1 MVKKQSKENKKEIK
15 TETKTALKFDVINIK
30 NRFLWISATLIFVF
44 SFLIYSNTI
53 NHDYALDDTGAI
65 QQNLNVQ
72 KGLKGIP
79 DILKMD
85 LWEQSEVRL
94 GYYRP
99 LSLITFAVEYEFFQ
113 SAPHVSHFNNVLFFA
128 ISCVVLLF
136 VLQALLGNV
145 HQFIPIAIVLLF
157 AAHPIHTE
165 VVANIKSRDEILS
178 FLFGFTS
185 ILFFILNLQKKKPV
199 FLILSFIAAYL
210 GMLSKETALT
220 GLLMI
225 PIIYYLYSE
234 EKLKVLKLL
243 PVIAAIGIFFL
254 QKSILIKNVMIPVDI
269 INYPYDQDFKLPTSF
284 YLFVLGLKLLI
295 IPVNLRY
302 DYSYN
307 LIPAVDFNN
316 PMTFLGLIILIG
328 GGVFALNRL
337 MKKSI
342 FAVPL
347 SLYFLAVAP
356 GFAFTFLR
364 GGIFAE
370 RFLYSAALGF
380 LILLVL
386 LLFNLLKRWSN
397 RVKNIELYG
406 IGVFTVLIT
415 SLYSIKTITRNL
427 VWKDNY
433 TLFSMDIKTGETSAQ
448 NQRHFAEQ
456 TLVKAL
462 AEKDTIR
469 KLELANVSLKAFE
482 KSYNMHPMFAESYM
496 KTAVIY
502 QLILNNPDT
511 AIYFYR
517 KTIECEPTKI
527 LRSEA
532 YYNLGTVYQN
542 NKSNL
547 VYASYCYNQSLNFK
561 PDYAPAFA
569 ASEAL
574 KKMGI
579 NTLLEPTGN
588 SFDEN
593 SANRDANYYF
603 NLGYKRAS
611 EGKYK
616 DAIVAFEEALKMNP
630 KNIDA
635 LLNLGN
641 CHGMLGNY
649 QKSIEC
655 NDKIISLS
663 PNEERAYRNNA
674 INYEKI
680 GNLERSKQF
689 LDKANGLKSN
699 GSLPSQ
705 RNL

>member
-1 MVKKQSKENKKEIK
+1 MVKKQSKENNKEIN
-15 TETKTALKFDVINIK
+15 TETRTPLKFEVFNIK

-72 KGLKGIP
+72 KGLEGIP

-113 SAPHVSHFNNVLFFA
+113 SAPHVSHFNNVLLFA
-128 ISCVVLLF
+128 ISCIVLLF

-145 HQFIPIAIVLLF
+145 HQFIPVAITILF

-178 FLFGFTS
+178 FLFVFTS

-199 FLILSFIAAYL
+199 FLIMSFIAAYF

-225 PIIYYLYSE
+225 PVIYYLFSE
-234 EKLKVLKLL
+234 EKLKLMKLL
-243 PVIAAIGIFFL
+243 PVIAAIGIFFI
-254 QKSILIKNVMIPVDI
+254 QKSIFIKNVIIPVDI
-269 INYPYDQDFKLPTSF
+269 INYPYDQDFKLPTSL
-284 YLFVLGLKLLI
+284 YLFVLGLKLLM
-295 IPVNLRY
+295 IPINLRY

-307 LIPAVDFNN
+307 LIPAVDFND
-316 PMTFLGLIILIG
+316 PFVFLGLIIMLG
-328 GGVFALNRL
+328 GGIFALNRL
-337 MKKSI
+337 YKKSI
-342 FAVPL
+342 MAIPL
-347 SLYFLAVAP
+347 WMYFLSIAP

-380 LILLVL
+380 IILLVL
-386 LLFNLLKRWSN
+386 LLFNLLKRWSHQ
-397 RVKNIELYG
+397 VKNIELYG
-406 IGVFTVLIT
+406 IGVFTVLVT

-433 TLFSMDIKTGETSAQ
+433 TLFSTDIKTGENSAQ

-502 QLILNNPDT
+502 QLILNNPDK

-517 KTIECEPTKI
+517 KTIKCEPTKI
-527 LRSEA
+527 LRAEA

-542 NKSNL
+542 NKANL
-547 VYASYCYNQSLNFK
+547 VYASYCYNQSLSFK
-561 PDYAPAFA
+561 PDYAPANSA
-569 ASEAL
+569 TEAL

-593 SANRDANYYF
+593 SSNKDANYYF

-616 DAIVAFEEALKMNP
+616 DAIVAFKEALNMNP
-630 KNIDA
+630 NNIDA

-641 CHGMLGNY
+641 CYGMLGEY
-649 QKSIEC
+649 QKSIEY

-674 INYEKI
+674 INYEKM
-680 GNLERSKQF
+680 GKLDLSKQF
-689 LDKANGLKSN
+689 LEKANLIKSKN
-699 GSLPSQ
+699 SLSMQ
-705 RNL
+705 TTQ

>member
-1 MVKKQSKENKKEIK
+1 MVKKQSKENKTEIK
-15 TETKTALKFDVINIK
+15 TETKTALKFEVINFK
-30 NRFLWISATLIFVF
+30 SRFFWISTTLVFVF

-65 QQNLNVQ
+65 QQNLNVR

-178 FLFGFTS
+178 FLFVFTS

-234 EKLKVLKLL
+234 EKLKLMKLL
-243 PVIAAIGIFFL
+243 PVIAAIGIFFI

-269 INYPYDQDFKLPTSF
+269 INYPYNQDFKLPTSI

-295 IPVNLRY
+295 MPVNLRY

-316 PMTFLGLIILIG
+316 PITFLGLLILIG
-328 GGVFALNRL
+328 GGLFAINRL
-337 MKKSI
+337 IKKSI
-342 FAVPL
+342 VAIP
-347 SLYFLAVAP
+347 SSMYFLSIAP

-386 LLFNLLKRWSN
+386 LLFNLLKRWSHL
-397 RVKNIELYG
+397 VKNIELYG
-406 IGVFTVLIT
+406 ICVFTALLT
-415 SLYSIKTITRNL
+415 SLYSIKTFSRNL

-433 TLFSMDIKTGETSAQ
+433 ALFSTDIKTGETSAQ

-456 TLVKAL
+456 TLVKAME
-462 AEKDTIR
+462 EKDSLR
-469 KLELANVSLKAFE
+469 KLELANISLKAFE
-482 KSYNMHPMFAESYM
+482 KSYTMHPMFAESYM

-527 LRSEA
+527 LRAEA

-542 NKSNL
+542 NKANL

-561 PDYAPAFA
+561 PDYAPANSA
-569 ASEAL
+569 TEAL

-649 QKSIEC
+649 QKSIEY

-663 PNEERAYRNNA
+663 PNEERAYRNNS

-680 GNLERSKQF
+680 GKLERSKQF
-689 LDKANGLKSN
+689 LDKANSLKSKVN
-699 GSLPSQ
+699 LPQ
-705 RNL
+705 KNL

>member
-1 MVKKQSKENKKEIK
+1 MVKKQSKENKKEIR
-15 TETKTALKFDVINIK
+15 TETKTALKFEVFNIK

-65 QQNLNVQ
+65 QQNLNVR
-72 KGLKGIP
+72 KGLDGIP

-145 HQFIPIAIVLLF
+145 HQFIPMAIVLLF

-178 FLFGFTS
+178 FLFVFTS

-225 PIIYYLYSE
+225 PVIYYLYSE
-234 EKLKVLKLL
+234 EKLKLMRLL
-243 PVIAAIGIFFL
+243 PVIAAIGIFFI

-269 INYPYDQDFKLPTSF
+269 INYPYDQDFKLPTSI
-284 YLFVLGLKLLI
+284 YLFVIGLKLLLVPI
-295 IPVNLRY
+295 HLRY

-307 LIPAVDFNN
+307 LIPAVDFND
-316 PMTFLGLIILIG
+316 PITFLGLLILIG
-328 GGVFALNRL
+328 GGLFAINRL

-342 FAVPL
+342 LAVPL
-347 SLYFLAVAP
+347 SMYFLSIAP

-386 LLFNLLKRWSN
+386 LLFNLLKRWSHH
-397 RVKNIELYG
+397 VKNIELYG
-406 IGVFTVLIT
+406 IGAFTILLT
-415 SLYSIKTITRNL
+415 SMYSIKTVTRNS

-433 TLFSMDIKTGETSAQ
+433 TLFSTDIKTGETSAQ

-482 KSYNMHPMFAESYM
+482 KSYTMHPRFAESYM

-527 LRSEA
+527 LRAEA

-542 NKSNL
+542 NKANL
-547 VYASYCYNQSLNFK
+547 VYASYCYNQSLSFK
-561 PDYAPAFA
+561 PDYDPAKS

-630 KNIDA
+630 NNIDA

-649 QKSIEC
+649 QKSIEY

-674 INYEKI
+674 INYEKM
-680 GNLERSKQF
+680 GNLELAKQF

-699 GSLPSQ
+699 GSLPPQ
-705 RNL
+705 RSL

>member
-1 MVKKQSKENKKEIK
+1 MAKKQAKAIK
-15 TETKTALKFDVINIK
+15 NEQKTVTIPSLKFEVVNFK
-30 NRFLWISATLIFVF
+30 NRFLSISATLIFVF

-65 QQNLNVQ
+65 QQNLNVK
-72 KGLKGIP
+72 KGIKGIP

-99 LSLITFAVEYEFFQ
+99 LSLITFAVEYQFFQ
-113 SAPHVSHFNNVLFFA
+113 SAPHVSHFNNVLLFA

-145 HQFIPIAIVLLF
+145 HQFIPLAITLLF

-178 FLFGFTS
+178 FLFVFTS
-185 ILFFILNLQKKKPV
+185 ILLFILNLQHKKPIYLV
-199 FLILSFIAAYL
+199 FAFISAYM

-225 PIIYYLYSE
+225 PIIYYLYSD
-234 EKLKVLKLL
+234 EKLKMTKLI
-243 PVIAAIGIFFL
+243 PVIAAIGIFFI
-254 QKSILIKNVMIPVDI
+254 QKSIFIKTVIIPIDI
-269 INYPYDQDFKLPTSF
+269 INYPYEQDFKLPTSI

-295 IPVNLRY
+295 IPINLRY

-342 FAVPL
+342 LAVPL
-347 SLYFLAVAP
+347 SMYFLSIAP

-386 LLFNLLKRWSN
+386 LLFNLLKRWSH

-406 IGVFTVLIT
+406 IVVFTVLVT
-415 SLYSIKTITRNL
+415 SLYSIKTITRNF

-433 TLFSMDIKTGETSAQ
+433 TLFSTDIKTGENSAQ

-462 AEKDTIR
+462 SEKDSIR
-469 KLELANVSLKAFE
+469 KIELAKVSLNAFV
-482 KSYNMHPMFAESYM
+482 KSYRMHPRFAESYM

-502 QLILNNPDT
+502 QLILNNPDSS
-511 AIYFYR
+511 IYFYR
-517 KTIECEPTKI
+517 KTIECEPTRI
-527 LRSEA
+527 LRAEA

-542 NKSNL
+542 NKANL
-547 VYASYCYNQSLNFK
+547 VYASYCYNQSLSFK
-561 PDYAPAFA
+561 PDYAPAKVA
-569 ASEAL
+569 AEAL
-574 KKMGI
+574 KKLGI
-579 NTLLEPTGN
+579 NTLLEPTSN

-593 SANRDANYYF
+593 TANRDANYYF
-603 NLGYKRAS
+603 SLGYKRAS

-616 DAIVAFEEALKMNP
+616 DAIDAFQEALKMNP
-630 KNIDA
+630 NNIDA
-635 LLNLGN
+635 LLNLAN

-649 QKSIEC
+649 QKSIEY
-655 NDKIISLS
+655 NDKIISLN
-663 PNEERAYRNNA
+663 PNEERAYRNNS

-680 GNLERSKQF
+680 GKMELSKQF
-689 LDKANGLKSN
+689 LDKANALKSKVN
-699 GSLPSQ
+699 LPQKSL
-705 RNL
+705 

>member
-1 MVKKQSKENKKEIK
+1 
-15 TETKTALKFDVINIK
+15 
-30 NRFLWISATLIFVF
+30 
-44 SFLIYSNTI
+44 
-53 NHDYALDDTGAI
+53 
-65 QQNLNVQ
+65 
-72 KGLKGIP
+72 
-79 DILKMD
+79 
-85 LWEQSEVRL
+85 
-94 GYYRP
+94 
-99 LSLITFAVEYEFFQ
+99 
-113 SAPHVSHFNNVLFFA
+113 
-128 ISCVVLLF
+128 

-145 HQFIPIAIVLLF
+145 HQFIPLAITILF

-178 FLFGFTS
+178 FLLVFTS
-185 ILFFILNLQKKKPV
+185 VLFFIMNLQKKRLI
-199 FLILSFIAAYL
+199 FLVLSFIAAYL
-210 GMLSKETALT
+210 AMLSKETALT

-225 PIIYYLYSE
+225 PIIYYLYTQ
-234 EKLKVLKLL
+234 EKLNLLKLI
-243 PVIAAIGIFFL
+243 PVFAAIVIFFI

-269 INYPYDQDFKLPTSF
+269 INYPYDQDFKLSTSF

-295 IPVNLRY
+295 VPINLR
-302 DYSYN
+302 YN
-307 LIPAVDFNN
+307 LIPAVDFDN
-316 PMTFLGLIILIG
+316 PMAFLGLLIMIG
-328 GGVFALNRL
+328 GGVFTINRIL
-337 MKKSI
+337 KKSI

-380 LILLVL
+380 LMFIILLL
-386 LLFNLLKRWSN
+386 SKLLKRRSS
-397 RVKNIELYG
+397 RLKNIEFYG
-406 IGVFTVLIT
+406 ICAFTVLLT
-415 SLYSIKTITRNL
+415 SFYSFKTVKRNL

-433 TLFSMDIKTGETSAQ
+433 TLFSTDIKTGENSAQ

-462 AEKDTIR
+462 AEKDSTR
-469 KLELANVSLKAFE
+469 KLELAQVSLKAFE
-482 KSYNMHPMFAESYM
+482 KSYTMHPRFAESYM

-502 QLILNNPDT
+502 QLIYNNPDT
-511 AIYFYR
+511 AMYFYR

-527 LRSEA
+527 LRAEA
-532 YYNLGTVYQN
+532 FYNLGTVYQN

-561 PDYAPAFA
+561 ADYAPAVA
-569 ASEAL
+569 ARDAL

-579 NTLLEPTGN
+579 NTLLEPTSN

-611 EGKYK
+611 EGKYRE
-616 DAIVAFEEALKMNP
+616 AIVAFQQALDLNP
-630 KNIDA
+630 NNIDA

-641 CHGMLGNY
+641 CYGMLGEY
-649 QKSIEC
+649 QKSIEY
-655 NDKIISLS
+655 NDKIILLN

-674 INYEKI
+674 INCEKT
-680 GNLERSKQF
+680 GNFELAKQF
-689 LDKANGLKSN
+689 LDKANSLKLKN
-699 GSLPSQ
+699 SLP
-705 RNL
+705 NL

>member
-1 MVKKQSKENKKEIK
+1 MVKKQSKENKKEIR
-15 TETKTALKFDVINIK
+15 TETKTALKFEVFNIK

-113 SAPHVSHFNNVLFFA
+113 FAPHVSHFNNVLFFA
-128 ISCVVLLF
+128 ISCVVLFL

-145 HQFIPIAIVLLF
+145 HQFIPIAITLLF

-178 FLFGFTS
+178 FLFVFTS
-185 ILFFILNLQKKKPV
+185 ILFFILNLKRKKPV
-199 FLILSFIAAYL
+199 FLIMSFIAAYF

-225 PIIYYLYSE
+225 PVIYYLYSE
-234 EKLKVLKLL
+234 EKLKLMKLL
-243 PVIAAIGIFFL
+243 PVIAAIGIFFI
-254 QKSILIKNVMIPVDI
+254 QKSIFIKNVIIPVDI
-269 INYPYDQDFKLPTSF
+269 INYPYDQDFKLPTSV
-284 YLFVLGLKLLI
+284 YLLVHGLKLLLFPI
-295 IPVNLRY
+295 DLRY

-316 PMTFLGLIILIG
+316 PITFLGLLILIG
-328 GGVFALNRL
+328 GGLFALNRL

-342 FAVPL
+342 LAVPL
-347 SLYFLAVAP
+347 SMYFLSIAP

-386 LLFNLLKRWSN
+386 LLFNLLKRWSH

-406 IGVFTVLIT
+406 IGVFTVLVT
-415 SLYSIKTITRNL
+415 SLYAIKTITRNL

-433 TLFSMDIKTGETSAQ
+433 TLFSTDIKTGETSAQ

-502 QLILNNPDT
+502 QLILNNPDK

-527 LRSEA
+527 LRAEA

-542 NKSNL
+542 NKANL
-547 VYASYCYNQSLNFK
+547 VYASYCYNQSLSFK
-561 PDYAPAFA
+561 PDYAPANSA
-569 ASEAL
+569 TEAL

-649 QKSIEC
+649 QKSIEY

-663 PNEERAYRNNA
+663 PNEERAYRNNS
-674 INYEKI
+674 INYEKM

-705 RNL
+705 RSL

>member
-1 MVKKQSKENKKEIK
+1 MVKKQSKENKKEIR
-15 TETKTALKFDVINIK
+15 TETKTALKFEVFNIK

-113 SAPHVSHFNNVLFFA
+113 FAPHVSHFNNVSLFA
-128 ISCVVLLF
+128 ISCVVLFL

-145 HQFIPIAIVLLF
+145 HQFIPIAITLLF

-178 FLFGFTS
+178 FLFVFTS

-199 FLILSFIAAYL
+199 FLIMSFIAAYF

-225 PIIYYLYSE
+225 PVIYYLFSE
-234 EKLKVLKLL
+234 EKLKLMKLL
-243 PVIAAIGIFFL
+243 PVIAAIGIFFI
-254 QKSILIKNVMIPVDI
+254 QKSIFIKNVIIPVDI
-269 INYPYDQDFKLPTSF
+269 INYPYDQDFKLPTSV
-284 YLFVLGLKLLI
+284 YLLVHGLKLLLFPI
-295 IPVNLRY
+295 DLRY

-316 PMTFLGLIILIG
+316 PITFLGLLILIG
-328 GGVFALNRL
+328 GGLFALNRL

-342 FAVPL
+342 LAVPL
-347 SLYFLAVAP
+347 SMYFLSIAP

-386 LLFNLLKRWSN
+386 LLFNLLKRWSH

-406 IGVFTVLIT
+406 IGVFTVLVT
-415 SLYSIKTITRNL
+415 SLYAIKTITRNL

-433 TLFSMDIKTGETSAQ
+433 TLFSTDIKTGETSAQ

-502 QLILNNPDT
+502 QLILNNPDK

-527 LRSEA
+527 LRAEA

-542 NKSNL
+542 NKANL
-547 VYASYCYNQSLNFK
+547 VYASYCYNQSLSFK
-561 PDYAPAFA
+561 PDYAPANSA
-569 ASEAL
+569 TEAL

-674 INYEKI
+674 INYEKM

-705 RNL
+705 RSL

>member
-1 MVKKQSKENKKEIK
+1 MVQQQAKAIKKEQKTEIK
-15 TETKTALKFDVINIK
+15 TSLKFEVFNFKSRFFWISTALV
-30 NRFLWISATLIFVF
+30 FVF

-65 QQNLNVQ
+65 QQNLNVK
-72 KGLKGIP
+72 KGLQGIP

-99 LSLITFAVEYEFFQ
+99 LSLITFALEYHFFQ
-113 SAPHVSHFNNVLFFA
+113 SAPHVCHFNNVLLFA

-145 HQFIPIAIVLLF
+145 HQFIPLAITILF

-178 FLFGFTS
+178 FLFVFSS
-185 ILFFILNLQKKKPV
+185 ILFFIFNLQKKKPI
-199 FLILSFIAAYL
+199 FLIISFICAYL

-225 PIIYYLYSE
+225 PIIYFLYSE
-234 EKLKVLKLL
+234 EKLKVLKLF

-254 QKSILIKNVMIPVDI
+254 QKSIFIKNVMIPVDI
-269 INYPYDQDFKLPTSF
+269 INYPYDQDFKLPTSI

-295 IPVNLRY
+295 IPINLRY

-316 PMTFLGLIILIG
+316 PMTFLGVIILIG
-328 GGVFALNRL
+328 GGVFTLNRL
-337 MKKSI
+337 LKKSI
-342 FAVPL
+342 LAVPL
-347 SLYFLAVAP
+347 SMYFFAIAP

-380 LILLVL
+380 LMFLILI
-386 LLFNLLKRWSN
+386 LFNILKRWSDQ
-397 RVKNIELYG
+397 VKNIQLFG
-406 IGVFTVLIT
+406 IGAFTILLT
-415 SLYSIKTITRNL
+415 SMYSTKTFTRNF
-427 VWKDNY
+427 VWRDNY
-433 TLFSMDIKTGETSAQ
+433 TLFSTDIKTGENSAQ

-456 TLVKAL
+456 TLVKAME
-462 AEKDTIR
+462 EKDSTR
-469 KLELANVSLKAFE
+469 KIELANVSLKAFE
-482 KSYNMHPMFAESYM
+482 KSYTMHPRFAESYM

-502 QLILNNPDT
+502 QLILNKPDT

-527 LRSEA
+527 LQAEA
-532 YYNLGTVYQN
+532 FYNLGTVYQN
-542 NKSNL
+542 NKANL

-561 PDYAPAFA
+561 SDYAPAISA
-569 ASEAL
+569 TEAL

-616 DAIVAFEEALKMNP
+616 DAIVAFQEALNMNP
-630 KNIDA
+630 NNIDA

-649 QKSIEC
+649 QKSIEY
-655 NDKIISLS
+655 NDKIISLN

-674 INYEKI
+674 INYEKL
-680 GNLERSKQF
+680 GNLELSKQF
-689 LDKANGLKSN
+689 LDKANALNSKVN
-699 GSLPSQ
+699 LPQ
-705 RNL
+705 KNP